1 MALDQL
7 ALGFATALTPGHL
20 IACLAGV
27 LLGTLIGVL
36 PGLGPVT
43 TIALLLPFTF
53 SLTPTGAIIMLA
65 GIYYGAQYGGSI
77 TAVLVNLPG
86 EASSTV
92 TCLDG
97 HAMARQGRA
106 GLALAVAAISS
117 FVGGSA
123 GTLLLAALAIPLAS
137 FAARVQAAD
146 YTALMACGLVAS
158 IVIAQGS
165 IAKAMVMAAMGFAL
179 GMIGLDVATGQTRF
193 TMGVPELVDGIG
205 FMPVA
210 IGMFGLSEIIATLA
224 SPDERRVA
232 DARLDGLWPAPG
244 ETRRAAA
251 STVRGTA
258 LGSLLGI
265 LPGGGPVLAAFASYA
280 LEKRIATGS
289 PAMGAGAIEGVAGP
303 ESANNAAAQTS
314 FVPLLTLALPS
325 GPVGALLLGALIVHG
340 VQPGPTVVA
349 REPALFWGLVAS
361 MWIGNLMLLVMN
373 LPLVGWW
380 ARLALVPYRFLY
392 PTTIALACT
401 GIYALNHS
409 TFDLSLAAIFG
420 VGGYLLRSR
429 GFEPAPLLLALVLSA
444 PLRDNFNRAL
454 IFSNGEL
461 GTFVTHPLSAALLAI
476 AAAVL
481 FATTLP
487 SVKRGRMRLAQEE
500 R

>member
-7 ALGFATALTPGHL
+7 AMGFATALTPDHL
-20 IACLAGV
+20 IACLSGV

-53 SLTPTGAIIMLA
+53 SLSPTGALIMLA

-106 GLALAVAAISS
+106 GLALAVAAIGS
-117 FVGGSA
+117 FVGGTA

-137 FAARVQAAD
+137 FASRVEAAD
-146 YTALMACGLVAS
+146 YTALMACGLIAS

-165 IAKAMVMAAMGFAL
+165 IVKALVMTAMGFAL
-179 GMIGLDVATGQTRF
+179 GMIGLDVATGQPRF
-193 TMGVPELVDGIG
+193 TMGMPELVDGVG

-210 IGMFGLSEIIATLA
+210 IGMFGLSEIIATLT

-232 DARLDGLWPAPG
+232 VARLDRVWPAPG

-251 STVRGTA
+251 STIRGTA

-265 LPGGGPVLAAFASYA
+265 LPGGGPVLASFASYA
-280 LEKRIATGS
+280 LEKKVATGS
-289 PAMGAGAIEGVAGP
+289 PALGAGAIEGVAGP

-314 FVPLLTLALPS
+314 FVPLLTLGLPS

-340 VQPGPTVVA
+340 VQPGPTVIA
-349 REPALFWGLVAS
+349 KEPALFWGLVAS
-361 MWIGNLMLLVMN
+361 MWIGNLMLLVLN

-380 ARLALVPYRFLY
+380 ARLALVPYRVLY
-392 PTTIALACT
+392 PTTVALACT

-409 TFDLSLAAIFG
+409 TFDLWLTAIFG
-420 VGGYLLRSR
+420 VAGYLLRSR
-429 GFEPAPLLLALVLSA
+429 GFEPAPLLLALVLSP

-454 IFSNGEL
+454 IFSNGDL
-461 GTFVTHPLSAALLAI
+461 STFVTHPLSATLLAV

-487 SVKRGRMRLAQEE
+487 SVKRERMRLAQEE

>member
-1 MALDQL
+1 MLDHL
-7 ALGFATALTPGHL
+7 ALGFATALTPEHL
-20 IACLAGV
+20 VACFAGV

-53 SLTPTGAIIMLA
+53 SLTPAGAIIMLA

-106 GLALAVAAISS
+106 GLALAVAAIGS
-117 FVGGSA
+117 FVGGTV

-137 FAARVQAAD
+137 VASRVEAAD
-146 YTALMACGLVAS
+146 YTALMACGLVAA

-165 IAKAMVMAAMGFAL
+165 VVKAMAMTAAGLML
-179 GMIGLDVATGQTRF
+179 GMIGLDATTGQARF
-193 TMGVPELVDGIG
+193 TMGIPELVDGLG
-205 FMPVA
+205 FMPLA
-210 IGMFGLSEIIATLA
+210 IGMFGFSEIIATLA
-224 SPDERRVA
+224 APEERRA
-232 DARLDGLWPAPG
+232 MSARVERTWPGPG

-251 STVRGTA
+251 STLRGTA

-265 LPGGGPVLAAFASYA
+265 LPGGGPVLASFAAYA
-280 LEKRIATGS
+280 MEKKMSAGS
-289 PAMGAGAIEGVAGP
+289 PALGSGAIEGVAGP

-314 FVPLLTLALPS
+314 FVPLLTLGLPS

-340 VQPGPTVVA
+340 IQPGPTVIVK
-349 REPALFWGLVAS
+349 EPALFWGLVAS
-361 MWIGNLMLLVMN
+361 MWIGNVMLLVLN

-380 ARLALVPYRFLY
+380 ARLVRVPYRFLY
-392 PTTIALACT
+392 PTTVALACT

-409 TFDLSLAAIFG
+409 TLEVWLAALFG
-420 VGGYLLRSR
+420 VAGYLLKAR
-429 GFEPAPLLLALVLSA
+429 GFEPAPLLLGFVLSQ

-454 IFSNGEL
+454 VFSNGDVS
-461 GTFVTHPLSAALLAI
+461 TFVTHPLSALLLTIAGGALLVTA
-476 AAAVL
+476 
-481 FATTLP
+481 LP
-487 SVKRGRMRLAQEE
+487 TVRRGRMRLAQEE